1 MCSKKLFRLT
11 MCQSCIKL
19 KKKDPQVAFCLSSVK
34 FCNYVFGIKKMF
46 SVYFLYH
53 FGSCGILFHSE
64 VFL

>member
-1 MCSKKLFRLT
+1 MQQEVIQTDYVSELYQT
-11 MCQSCIKL
+11 
-19 KKKDPQVAFCLSSVK
+19 KKKGPQVAFCLSSVK

-53 FGSCGILFHSE
+53 FGSRGILFHSE